1 MEERLFLY
9 LLTCGLGDYY
19 VIAKNPTDAETYLR
33 LMLNK
38 ADYGFE
44 HQRAI
49 KNIKVLAKEIKC
61 FPADKPFFSEDKD
74 YSLLLIA
81 N

>member
-19 VIAKNPTDAETYLR
+19 VIAKTTTDAETYLR

-38 ADYGFE
+38 ADYGFS
-44 HQRAI
+44 HQREV
-49 KNIKVLAKEIKC
+49 KNIKILAKEIKC

-74 YSLLLIA
+74 HPLLLI
-81 N
+81 NN